1 MDKIIQA
8 IRKVESTFLDK
19 VMSIPQLYY
28 RGLLWKSVTSSSVLD
43 VGCGDGFPMVG
54 FRNTRRNSEVAE
66 YMVGADAYMKS
77 LFNCKSLKLYDE
89 QILCDAS
96 ILPFRE
102 KSFDTV
108 LCLNLVEH
116 LKKKEGVILLKEVER
131 IARKQVILYLP
142 VGYLPQPH
150 KDKNIY
156 LEHKSGWIPQE
167 LEKKGY
173 DVRGFSGF
181 IHFRSSRLKYYVSK
195 YHLQYLHYFLL
206 LLSQIIVYHIPGR
219 AFEMFCRKNIE
230 NKEAS

>member
-1 MDKIIQA
+1 MKI
-8 IRKVESTFLDK
+8 IRKVENVFLDK

-54 FRNTRRNSEVAE
+54 FRNLRRNPEVAE
-66 YMVGADAYMKS
+66 YMVGADEYLKS
-77 LFNCKSLKLYDE
+77 LSKCKFLKLYDE
-89 QILCDAS
+89 HILCDAS

-116 LKKKEGVILLKEVER
+116 LKKKEGIMLINEVER

-150 KDKNIY
+150 KDENIF
-156 LEHKSGWIPQE
+156 LEHKSGWIPKE
-167 LEKKGY
+167 FENIGY
-173 DVRGFSGF
+173 NVRGFSGF
-181 IHFRSSRLKYYVSK
+181 IHFRNKRLKYYVSQ

-206 LLSQIIVYHIPGR
+206 LLSQIIVYYIPGR
-219 AFEMFCRKNIE
+219 AFEMLCQKNITNVAE
-230 NKEAS
+230 KD